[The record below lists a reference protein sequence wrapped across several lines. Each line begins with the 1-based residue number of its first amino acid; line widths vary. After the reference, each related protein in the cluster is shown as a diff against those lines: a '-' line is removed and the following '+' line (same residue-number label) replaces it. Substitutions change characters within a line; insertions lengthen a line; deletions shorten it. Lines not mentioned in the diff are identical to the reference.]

1 MDQVIDFFKKIDN
14 FITPY
19 FEKAISFIS
28 NGWNIIYV
36 IIAAFIILMA
46 LIGLLYCLIRFR
58 KLTMLLIIVLAA
70 ICVASYILIYKG

>member
-70 ICVASYILIYKG
+70 ACVASYILIYKG

>member
-1 MDQVIDFFKKIDN
+1 MDQIIDFFKKIDN

-70 ICVASYILIYKG
+70 ACVASYILIYKG